1 MELKTPAALHDK
13 GGNNYEFLW
22 EAKESQRSPSKL
34 LPAELLI
41 SQLRRSGA
49 GGSGMSR
56 TLPLTTALP
65 STDI

>member
-22 EAKESQRSPSKL
+22 EAKESQRSPLKL

-41 SQLRRSGA
+41 RQLRRCRA
-49 GGSGMSR
+49 GGTRDEQDAPADDG
-56 TLPLTTALP
+56 AA
-65 STDI
+65 IN